1 MILWNNVDIRT
12 KGIIN
17 EKIPTITKGKK
28 RIEVYDIEGRNGA
41 LMIDKGTYDTFIVS
55 LSCHFNENVFDIDD
69 IKSFLDGYGKLSI
82 DGVREYEAVI
92 NNKIDFEEVLR
103 SGFRKFPIQFLCN
116 PIAHDIQPTSV
127 EITES
132 PFTFTINQTANTY
145 PTITIEGSG
154 NVVVYINNK
163 TFYLYDL
170 NSEYTYILDCNAK
183 EIVDQSGRNCSNQMR
198 YDFPYLKPG
207 ENTIEYTGTITRFE
221 IEYKKA
227 YL

>member
-28 RIEVYDIEGRNGA
+28 RIDTYEIEGRNGV
-41 LMIDKGTYDTFIVS
+41 LMVDKGTYDTFIVS
-55 LSCHFNENVFDIDD
+55 LSCHFNETNSLDE

-82 DGVREYEAVI
+82 DGVREYEAII

-116 PIAHDIQPTSV
+116 PIAHDIESTSV
-127 EITES
+127 EITEPTS
-132 PFTFTINQTANTY
+132 LTINQTANTY
-145 PTITIEGSG
+145 PIITIKGTG
-154 NVVVYINNK
+154 DVVVYINNK
-163 TFYLYDL
+163 AFNLYDL

-183 EIVDQSGRNCSNQMR
+183 EIVDQLGRNCSNQMR

-207 ENTIEYTGTITRFE
+207 ENTISYTGTITSFE